1 MYAHERNSQC
11 IPFSHFIIGNK
22 FSSAIPTL
30 LGNIQGEELLVSECE
45 GGSPPASQDSNKD
58 EPKSG
63 LNEDQA
69 MMQDCY
75 SKIVDKLSSANPTMV
90 LQVQN
95 SSCVLKLV
103 FITTTP
109 LSSQKNP
116 PKNKTPKLLWK
127 L

>member
-1 MYAHERNSQC
+1 MNVQNT
-11 IPFSHFIIGNK
+11 IIFGIMHSTVTVNYIILVFHTKCVHVSLLHPTVGNK

-90 LQVQN
+90 LQVQ
-95 SSCVLKLV
+95 
-103 FITTTP
+103 
-109 LSSQKNP
+109 
-116 PKNKTPKLLWK
+116 KTNLF
-127 L
+127 

>member
-1 MYAHERNSQC
+1 MCTWEKHPKYTF
-11 IPFSHFIIGNK
+11 FSHFLIGNK

-45 GGSPPASQDSNKD
+45 GGSAPASQDSNKD

-90 LQVQN
+90 LQVQ
-95 SSCVLKLV
+95 
-103 FITTTP
+103 
-109 LSSQKNP
+109 
-116 PKNKTPKLLWK
+116 KTPIMCFKK
-127 L
+127 IV

>member
-1 MYAHERNSQC
+1 MFLGQLSAHVQDELNECSGFKYIIDVFPNSMYAHERNSQC
-11 IPFSHFIIGNK
+11 ILFSHFIIGNK

-90 LQVQN
+90 LQV
-95 SSCVLKLV
+95 
-103 FITTTP
+103 
-109 LSSQKNP
+109 
-116 PKNKTPKLLWK
+116 
-127 L
+127 

>member
-1 MYAHERNSQC
+1 M
-11 IPFSHFIIGNK
+11 
-22 FSSAIPTL
+22 
-30 LGNIQGEELLVSECE
+30 LVSECE

-90 LQVQN
+90 LQVQRTN
-95 SSCVLKLV
+95 SQVLNQ
-103 FITTTP
+103 F
-109 LSSQKNP
+109 
-116 PKNKTPKLLWK
+116 LLEPFSPQNN